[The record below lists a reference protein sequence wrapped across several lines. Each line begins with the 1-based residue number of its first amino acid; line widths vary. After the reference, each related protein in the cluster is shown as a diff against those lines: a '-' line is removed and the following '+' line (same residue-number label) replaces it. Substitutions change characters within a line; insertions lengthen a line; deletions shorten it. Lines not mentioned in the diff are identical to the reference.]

1 MVTSMDRLVNA
12 NFPNL
17 LSLPNEAEVV
27 FRKLPIPP
35 RLYAHSLLVHDVAN
49 KLIEA
54 ITGTWNNLNIDE
66 NLVFFGAA
74 IHDIGKCIHT
84 NELSEKGHKHEQ
96 EGTNLLISLGVPE
109 EKAKFAAV
117 HATWSKKSTI
127 EELVVS
133 LADKIWKGS
142 RIQDLEDLLIE
153 KISTKTKTEHWEIFC
168 LLDSIIEDITKDADK
183 RLSFQNNFSTMCS
196 TTS

>member
-1 MVTSMDRLVNA
+1 MDRLINA
-12 NFPNL
+12 NSMNL
-17 LSLPNEAEVV
+17 LSLHSEAEVI
-27 FRKLPIPP
+27 FRKLAIPP

-49 KLIEA
+49 KLVDA
-54 ITGTWNNLNIDE
+54 ITGTWANLNIDK
-66 NLVFFGAA
+66 NSILFGAA

-84 NELSEKGHKHEQ
+84 NELSEKGHKHEK
-96 EGTNLLISLGVPE
+96 EGKCLLISLGVSE
-109 EKAKFAAV
+109 EKAKFAV
-117 HATWSKKSTI
+117 THATWFERSTI

-133 LADKIWKGS
+133 LADKVWKGS

-153 KISTKTKTEHWEIFC
+153 KISTKTKAERWEIFS
-168 LLDSIIEDITKDADK
+168 LLDSIIENITKDADK

>member
-1 MVTSMDRLVNA
+1 LELIAFSKEINSVFQ
-12 NFPNL
+12 NFT
-17 LSLPNEAEVV
+17 V
-27 FRKLPIPP
+27 PP

-74 IHDIGKCIHT
+74 THDIGKCIHI

-96 EGTNLLISLGVPE
+96 EGKLLLISLGVPE
-109 EKAKFAAV
+109 EKAKFAAS
-117 HATWSKKSTI
+117 HATWSEKSTI
-127 EELVVS
+127 KELCVS

-142 RIQDLEDLLIE
+142 RIHDLEDLLIE
-153 KISTKTKTEHWEIFC
+153 KIATETKMEHWGIFS
-168 LLDSIIEDITKDADK
+168 LLDSIIEDITRDADE
-183 RLSFQNNFSTMCS
+183 RLSFQNNFSTICRS
-196 TTS
+196 T

>member
-1 MVTSMDRLVNA
+1 MNRLINA
-12 NFPNL
+12 NSLNL
-17 LSLPNEAEVV
+17 LPLHSEVEV
-27 FRKLPIPP
+27 IFKELAIPP

-49 KLIEA
+49 KLVEA
-54 ITGTWNNLNIDE
+54 MTSTWENLNIDK
-66 NLVFFGAA
+66 NSVLFGAA
-74 IHDIGKCIHT
+74 IHDIGKCTHT

-96 EGTNLLISLGVPE
+96 EGKRLLISLGVPE
-109 EKAKFAAV
+109 EKAKFAV
-117 HATWSKKSTI
+117 THATWFEKSTI
-127 EELVVS
+127 EELMVS
-133 LADKIWKGS
+133 LADKVWKGS

>member
-1 MVTSMDRLVNA
+1 MFNQ
-12 NFPNL
+12 
-17 LSLPNEAEVV
+17 LSLPDEVECIFSELSV
-27 FRKLPIPP
+27 PP
-35 RLYAHSLLVHDVAN
+35 RLYVHSLLVYDVAN

-96 EGTNLLISLGVPE
+96 EGTSLLISLGVPE
-109 EKAKFAAV
+109 EKAKFAAS
-117 HATWSKKSTI
+117 HATWSEKSTI
-127 EELVVS
+127 EELCVS

-142 RIQDLEDLLIE
+142 RIHDLEDLLIE
-153 KISTKTKTEHWEIFC
+153 KIATETKMEHWRIFS
-168 LLDSIIEDITKDADK
+168 LLDSIIEDITRDADE
-183 RLSFQNNFSTMCS
+183 RLSFQNNFSTICRS
-196 TTS
+196 T

>member
-1 MVTSMDRLVNA
+1 MAEYQYINCR
-12 NFPNL
+12 NL
-17 LSLPNEAEVV
+17 LPLPNEIESV
-27 FRKLPIPP
+27 FSTLGVPP

-74 IHDIGKCIHT
+74 IHDIGKCIHI

-96 EGTNLLISLGVPE
+96 EGKHLLISLGVSE
-109 EKAKFAAV
+109 EKAKFAAS
-117 HATWSKKSTI
+117 HATWSEKSTI

-133 LADKIWKGS
+133 LADKVWKGS

-153 KISTKTKTEHWEIFC
+153 KIASEIKTEHWEIFS
-168 LLDSIIEDITKDADK
+168 LLDSIIENITKDADK
-183 RLSFQNNFSTMCS
+183 RLSFQNNFPLCVEPYSE
-196 TTS
+196 